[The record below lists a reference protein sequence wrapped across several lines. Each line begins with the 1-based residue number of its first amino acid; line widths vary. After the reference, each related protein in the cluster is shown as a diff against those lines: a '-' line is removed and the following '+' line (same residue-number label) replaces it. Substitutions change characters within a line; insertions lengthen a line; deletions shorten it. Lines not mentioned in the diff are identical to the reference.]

1 MKKVNFSD
9 KNEYFIIRNRE
20 QEKMIHVLDKCLLI
34 FGILFI
40 LLLLFSLYKKNY
52 ILALFFFSLTCIIFE
67 ISNNMTLYDKIIER
81 YFSLSHLTNIGFEN
95 IWFLWFS

>member
-20 QEKMIHVLDKCLLI
+20 QEKMIHVLDKCLLF

-40 LLLLFSLYKKNY
+40 LFLLFSLYKKNY
-52 ILALFFFSLTCIIFE
+52 IWALFFFSLTCIIFE
-67 ISNNMTLYDKIIER
+67 ISNNMTLYDKIIEK
-81 YFSLSHLTNIGFEN
+81 YYPMNHLISLELPNLF
-95 IWFLWFS
+95 WFS